1 MPFFRV
7 IKRAERGTSRP
18 RLFQNITQER
28 SELPLCHLDIIQTS
42 EHLTSDQ
49 LNKLQ
54 PQVSQITTSSEYETT
69 YGKYVSN
76 SLESTTSRNQSAV
89 ISSANNSEEITYLH
103 HRSEQLSYIWQ
114 DYDNSNIYDTV
125 PQEGIRFSPGESW
138 QCVEWTSLSLE

>member
-1 MPFFRV
+1 M
-7 IKRAERGTSRP
+7 
-18 RLFQNITQER
+18 
-28 SELPLCHLDIIQTS
+28 
-42 EHLTSDQ
+42 TSDQ

-69 YGKYVSN
+69 YGKYFSN

-103 HRSEQLSYIWQ
+103 HRSEQLYYTWQ
-114 DYDNSNIYDTV
+114 DYDNSDIYDTV